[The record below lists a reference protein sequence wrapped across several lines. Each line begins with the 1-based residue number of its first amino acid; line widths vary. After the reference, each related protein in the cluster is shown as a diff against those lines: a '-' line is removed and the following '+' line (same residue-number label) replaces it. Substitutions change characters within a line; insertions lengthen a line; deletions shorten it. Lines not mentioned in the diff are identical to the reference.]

1 MLRRKI
7 YQLKAG
13 SINDLQLVEYDLPDP
28 GPGEVQ
34 VAVKAI
40 GLNFADVFAI
50 WGLYSATPKGI
61 FTPGLEYA
69 GVIHAV
75 GEGVTQHRPG
85 DRVMGV
91 TRFGAYATH
100 LNIGAEYCIPLPAD

>member
-1 MLRRKI
+1 MQRKT

-13 SINDLQLVEYDLPDP
+13 SLGNMSLVNNKLAAPNAD
-28 GPGEVQ
+28 EVQ
-34 VAVKAI
+34 ITVKAI

-69 GVIHAV
+69 GIVEKVGAAV
-75 GEGVTQHRPG
+75 
-85 DRVMGV
+85 
-91 TRFGAYATH
+91 TH
-100 LNIGAEYCIPLPAD
+100 LSLIHI